1 VRGIASVEDVME
13 TQAISSEMQDA
24 QNRILAATAP
34 LHEVWRQTWIE
45 WPVAMASE
53 SLRFA
58 AHRLRAHS
66 DFYGKIQSCGSVP
79 EFIEAQSKFVR
90 SAFDDYGTEA
100 TKVMKDAT
108 HHTPLS

>member
-1 VRGIASVEDVME
+1 ME
-13 TQAISSEMQDA
+13 TQAISSEIQNA
-24 QNRILAATAP
+24 QSSLFSATAP
-34 LHEVWRQTWIE
+34 LHDVWRQTWIE
-45 WPVAMASE
+45 WPVALASE

-66 DFYGKIQSCGSVP
+66 DFYGKIQNCGSVP

-100 TKVMKDAT
+100 TKVIKDAT
-108 HHTPLS
+108 QHTPLS

>member
-1 VRGIASVEDVME
+1 MASVEDVME
-13 TQAISSEMQDA
+13 TQAMSSEI
-24 QNRILAATAP
+24 QNVQSKLFSAAAP
-34 LHEVWRQTWIE
+34 LQEVWRQTWID
-45 WPVAMASE
+45 WPVALASE

-66 DFYGKIQSCGSVP
+66 DFYGKMHSCASVP

>member
-1 VRGIASVEDVME
+1 MDM
-13 TQAISSEMQDA
+13 QATNSEIQSA
-24 QNRILAATAP
+24 QNKFFSATAP
-34 LHEVWRQTWIE
+34 LHDVWRRTCIE
-45 WPVAMASE
+45 WPVALASE

-79 EFIEAQSKFVR
+79 EFIEAQSKFMR
-90 SAFDDYGTEA
+90 GAFDDYGTEA
-100 TKVMKDAT
+100 TKVINDAT